1 MKKLLCILI
10 LVCFAFLCFAQN
22 VKPYVVDLNKMPAV
36 NDDKTAT
43 FDKATK
49 TVTVKANGKLQYGG
63 NKGMYLW
70 LNSLDISGYN
80 IARVK
85 YKVIGDYGFHF
96 TLNYDDNTLD
106 WNNDKT
112 TYCPSYLNEMLI
124 PLKSNQKR
132 LNGIAVAGT
141 WNVPYE
147 KFIIE
152 SITLEKVSN
161 PVMTDIY
168 ASSEPPII
176 DTTKNG
182 KFDDKIS
189 AWDYVN
195 KLGVGFQYW
204 PFGANNPEQEWGMDC
219 YHPAGFK
226 KSSKETIHFIK
237 EKGFKTLRLQTNS
250 EMHLLDEN
258 YTIDPR
264 HIKAIKEIVDWAIAE
279 DMYVIICGPFSE
291 WLKNEIFL
299 KRTKESVHYEGIC
312 VSEDY
317 KKKSQ
322 ALLKAIWKQYA
333 EAFNNSYDEHLIFE
347 TLNEPF
353 DAFHEHGWEPKS
365 DCAVCKKDYA
375 ILNEYNQLIV
385 DTIRSTGGN
394 NANRF
399 IMVEGLTSKWQY
411 ITNNLFKMPKDK
423 TKDKLI
429 PIIHHYPMGATAQ
442 DCRKY
447 YTEGTK
453 EIIKKEFAD
462 LDKVYFSK
470 HIPVY
475 VSEVGHIRNIPILER
490 INCMKDFMSEVK
502 KSGRSCAVS
511 MHCDP
516 VPKDDSFGYY
526 DSFNLKWFDTEY
538 IDTILYAAEGKE
550 YPLSAD
556 FIKKNE
562 IRIESIVGK
571 NLLKEPIER
580 TGKVN
585 WDNNYMIKSGSFYR
599 STPIKYKI
607 EFEIEK
613 TGADPFLHFAYID
626 FKGNWHDEYNT
637 PLLKSMCVKGG
648 VMDGTIKVQA
658 DTVVLEINEKLA
670 KELANGEAVYLNGQN
685 IIIKSMK
692 VVE

>member
-1 MKKLLCILI
+1 MRKLTMFVLFALI
-10 LVCFAFLCFAQN
+10 AAFAFAQS
-22 VKPYVVDLNKMPAV
+22 VYTVDLNKLPAV

-43 FDKATK
+43 YDKVTK
-49 TVTVKANGKLQYGG
+49 TVTVTANDKLQYGG
-63 NKGMYLW
+63 NKGIYLW
-70 LNSLDISGYN
+70 LNNLDISSYN

-147 KFIIE
+147 QFVIE
-152 SITLEKVSN
+152 SITLEKVAN

-168 ASSEPPII
+168 ASSEPPVI

-237 EKGFKTLRLQTNS
+237 EKGFRTLRLQTNS

-264 HIKAIKEIVDWAIAE
+264 HIKAIKEVVDWAIAE

-353 DAFHEHGWEPKS
+353 DVFHEHGWEPKS

-429 PIIHHYPMGATAQ
+429 PIIHHYPMGATVQ
-442 DCRKY
+442 DCRKC

-502 KSGRSCAVS
+502 KNGRSCAVS

-516 VPKDDSFGYY
+516 VPKDDNFGYY

-550 YPLSAD
+550 YPLSAN

-562 IRIESIVGK
+562 VKIESIVGK
-571 NLLKEPIER
+571 NLLKEPFD
-580 TGKVN
+580 TKKWGS
-585 WDNNYMIKSGSFYR
+585 NYEIKADTFVR
-599 STPIKYKI
+599 SVPESYKLEFIIK
-607 EFEIEK
+607 K
-613 TGADPFLHFAYID
+613 TGSSPTVQLTWSDENYQ
-626 FKGNWHDEYNT
+626 WHKLPTNSKK
-637 PLLKSMCVKGG
+637 LKGG
-648 VMDGTIKVQA
+648 NLADGNVKPSKTTF
-658 DTVVLEINEKLA
+658 TVEIDSETA
-670 KELANGEAVYLNGQN
+670 KIIEGSNGLYLMGQDV
-685 IIIKSMK
+685 IIQSMK

>member
-1 MKKLLCILI
+1 MRKLTMFVLFVLI
-10 LVCFAFLCFAQN
+10 AAFAFAQS
-22 VKPYVVDLNKMPAV
+22 VYTVDLNKLPAV
-36 NDDKTAT
+36 NEDKTAT

-49 TVTVKANGKLQYGG
+49 TVTVTANDKLQYGG
-63 NKGMYLW
+63 NKGIYLW
-70 LNSLDISGYN
+70 LNNLDISSYN

-147 KFIIE
+147 QFVIE
-152 SITLEKVSN
+152 SITLEKVAN
-161 PVMTDIY
+161 PVMADIY
-168 ASSEPPII
+168 ASSEPPVI

-237 EKGFKTLRLQTNS
+237 EKGFRTLRLQTNS

-264 HIKAIKEIVDWAIAE
+264 HIKAIKEVVDWAIAE

-353 DAFHEHGWEPKS
+353 DVFHEHGWEPKS

-394 NANRF
+394 NANRV

-411 ITNNLFKMPKDK
+411 ITNNLFKMPNDK

-429 PIIHHYPMGATAQ
+429 PIIHHYPMGATVQ
-442 DCRKY
+442 DCRKC

-502 KSGRSCAVS
+502 KNGRSCAVS

-516 VPKDDSFGYY
+516 VPKDDNFGYY

-550 YPLSAD
+550 YLLSAN

-562 IRIESIVGK
+562 VKIESIVGK
-571 NLLKEPIER
+571 NLLKEPFD
-580 TGKVN
+580 TKKWGS
-585 WDNNYMIKSGSFYR
+585 NYEIKADTFVR
-599 STPIKYKI
+599 SVPESYKLEFIIK
-607 EFEIEK
+607 K
-613 TGADPFLHFAYID
+613 TGSSPTVQLTWSDENYQ
-626 FKGNWHDEYNT
+626 WHKLPTNSKK
-637 PLLKSMCVKGG
+637 LKGG
-648 VMDGTIKVQA
+648 SLADGNVKPSKTTF
-658 DTVVLEINEKLA
+658 TVEIDSETA
-670 KELANGEAVYLNGQN
+670 KIIEGSNGLYLMGQDV
-685 IIIKSMK
+685 IIQSMK

>member
-1 MKKLLCILI
+1 MRKLTMFVLFALI
-10 LVCFAFLCFAQN
+10 AAFAFAQS
-22 VKPYVVDLNKMPAV
+22 VYTVDLNKLPAV

-43 FDKATK
+43 YDKVTK
-49 TVTVKANGKLQYGG
+49 TVTVTANDKLQYGG
-63 NKGMYLW
+63 NKGIYLW
-70 LNSLDISGYN
+70 LNNLDISSYN

-147 KFIIE
+147 QFVIE
-152 SITLEKVSN
+152 SITLEKVAN

-168 ASSEPPII
+168 ASSEPPVI

-237 EKGFKTLRLQTNS
+237 EKGFRTLRLQTNS

-264 HIKAIKEIVDWAIAE
+264 HIKAIKEVVDWAIAE

-353 DAFHEHGWEPKS
+353 DVFHEHGWEPKS

-429 PIIHHYPMGATAQ
+429 PIIHHYPMGATVQ
-442 DCRKY
+442 DCRKC

-490 INCMKDFMSEVK
+490 INCMKDFMSEGK
-502 KSGRSCAVS
+502 KNGRSCAVS

-516 VPKDDSFGYY
+516 VPKDDNFGYY

-550 YPLSAD
+550 YPLSAEFLKD
-556 FIKKNE
+556 NE
-562 IRIESIVGK
+562 TKVESIVGK
-571 NLLKEPIER
+571 NLINEPFD
-580 TGKVN
+580 TKKWSVN
-585 WDNNYMIKSGSFYR
+585 YEIKADTFVR
-599 STPIKYKI
+599 SVPESYKLEFVIK
-607 EFEIEK
+607 K
-613 TGADPFLHFAYID
+613 TGSSPTVQLTWSDENYQ
-626 FKGNWHDEYNT
+626 WHKLPTNSKK
-637 PLLKSMCVKGG
+637 LKGG
-648 VMDGTIKVQA
+648 SLADGNVKPSKTTF
-658 DTVVLEINEKLA
+658 TVEIDSETA
-670 KELANGEAVYLNGQN
+670 KIIEGSNGLYLMGQDV
-685 IIIKSMK
+685 IIQSMK